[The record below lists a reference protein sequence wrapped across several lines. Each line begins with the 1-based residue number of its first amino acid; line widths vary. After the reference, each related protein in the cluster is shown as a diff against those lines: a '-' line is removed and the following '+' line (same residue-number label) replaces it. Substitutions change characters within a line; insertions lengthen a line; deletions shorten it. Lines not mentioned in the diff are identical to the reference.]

1 MQSFV
6 LVNLAK
12 AVFVNV
18 RLLQMFLPL
27 GTETKFRIRQRQEE
41 GLTKWF
47 LFCNIFTG
55 KTCKPKGM
63 DGCGPESRGTTLL
76 ISGIIGP
83 CSQVVG
89 SDCEILQS

>member
-27 GTETKFRIRQRQEE
+27 GTETKFRTRQREE
-41 GLTKWF
+41 EKS
-47 LFCNIFTG
+47 C
-55 KTCKPKGM
+55 
-63 DGCGPESRGTTLL
+63 
-76 ISGIIGP
+76 
-83 CSQVVG
+83 
-89 SDCEILQS
+89 